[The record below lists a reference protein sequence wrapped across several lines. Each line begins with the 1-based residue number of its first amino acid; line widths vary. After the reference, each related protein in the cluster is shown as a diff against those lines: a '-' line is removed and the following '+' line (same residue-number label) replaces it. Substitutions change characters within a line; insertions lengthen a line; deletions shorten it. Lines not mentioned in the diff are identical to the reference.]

1 MKLKSSFAVGTKLET
16 SQSNR
21 AASSQ
26 RPSHVNSGRGCV
38 GSLGDGE
45 INTDPPP
52 INLHSGTTLSR
63 LFSVFLVLVVN
74 ESKSTTPSGCAIVD
88 DVGAG
93 QRTITPK
100 DFLEILFPGIVG
112 EIEDSEASAFGR
124 RISISFVAL
133 PVGHGRPGS
142 AATTGRPPR
151 IPTSAIATP
160 FGAGSR
166 ARMAAF
172 AVVARSG
179 ARTTPTPIAAATAAL
194 AFAFALALAAA
205 PIPAIA
211 THVPT
216 FAAGSRT
223 PTLAATDAL
232 APTLAARLALLAR
245 GGSLSHAFTGSVG
258 VGVGTGCRTCL
269 ATGHLALSPG
279 YAGYRYPNVD
289 DF

>member
-1 MKLKSSFAVGTKLET
+1 M
-16 SQSNR
+16 
-21 AASSQ
+21 
-26 RPSHVNSGRGCV
+26 
-38 GSLGDGE
+38 
-45 INTDPPP
+45 
-52 INLHSGTTLSR
+52 
-63 LFSVFLVLVVN
+63 
-74 ESKSTTPSGCAIVD
+74 
-88 DVGAG
+88 
-93 QRTITPK
+93 
-100 DFLEILFPGIVG
+100 G

-124 RISISFVAL
+124 RVSISFVAL

-194 AFAFALALAAA
+194 AFAFAFAFAEA

-211 THVPT
+211 TLVPT

-279 YAGYRYPNVD
+279 YAGYRYLRSAVTFVGGGERRQGSD
-289 DF
+289 GEIV